1 VSIEPSTVQLFAALL
16 TLLAMVA
23 TLMLL
28 VARMMRNNAAARS
41 LVAAVSAVRNPL
53 AAAVATT
60 AMLGSLYFSEVAN
73 YVPCNL
79 CWYQRIAMYPLAIL
93 LVVATVRR
101 EDIRHY
107 VLPLASIGMVV
118 SSYHWLYERVPSLDA
133 GICSV
138 AVPCNLVWFEEFGF
152 ITLAFMA
159 LVGFATIVTL
169 ITLPQ
174 ETPHG
179 HPDEEAAHDVEAA
192 ARHAAR

>member
-1 VSIEPSTVQLFAALL
+1 MTIEPSTVQLFAALL
-16 TLLAMVA
+16 TLLAMAA
-23 TLMLL
+23 TATLL
-28 VARMMRNNAAARS
+28 VARLMRSHAGAQA
-41 LVAAVSAVRNPL
+41 LVSSVAAVRNPL
-53 AAAVATT
+53 AASVAAT

-79 CWYQRIAMYPLAIL
+79 CWYQRIAMYPLAVL
-93 LVVATVRR
+93 LVVATLRR

-107 VLPLASIGMVV
+107 VVPLAAIGMLV

-179 HPDEEAAHDVEAA
+179 HTDEDSVHHEVEEAGTG
-192 ARHAAR
+192 AR

>member
-1 VSIEPSTVQLFAALL
+1 MSIEPTTVQLFAALL
-16 TLLAMVA
+16 TLFAMAA
-23 TLMLL
+23 TITLL
-28 VARMMRNNAAARS
+28 VARMMRSHAGARA
-41 LVAAVSAVRNPL
+41 LVSSVAAVRNPL
-53 AAAVATT
+53 AAAVAAT

-79 CWYQRIAMYPLAIL
+79 CWYQRIAMYPLAVL
-93 LVVATVRR
+93 LITATLRR

-107 VLPLASIGMVV
+107 VVPLAGIGMLI

-179 HPDEEAAHDVEAA
+179 HTDEDAVHDQVEEAGAEA
-192 ARHAAR
+192 R